1 MSRINTTT
9 TPAKAVIGR
18 ITGGRL
24 FAGRVVRAVRAA
36 PAAEREA
43 GRDAG
48 RADALLDGL
57 LDGRLDPPG
66 APERAGAG
74 RRRAG

>member
-1 MSRINTTT
+1 M
-9 TPAKAVIGR
+9 
-18 ITGGRL
+18 
-24 FAGRVVRAVRAA
+24 RAVRAA

-66 APERAGAG
+66 APARSERVAKYNQLLRIEEELDDAAVYAGAG
-74 RRRAG
+74 AFPRYAAK